1 MYNIWILG
9 LASFF
14 TDISTEMVYPLLGLY
29 LSTYLGAGPAILG
42 LIEGVAES
50 LASLLKLFS
59 GQLSDKIGRRKPLA
73 IGGYAA
79 STLGKILLFFSAS
92 WLWVF
97 WGRVADR
104 FGKGIRT
111 APRDALI
118 SQSVPAGKQ
127 GFAFG
132 LHRSLDTAG
141 AVIGV
146 VFAYYF
152 VVSFAGNLQAVF
164 LWSLVPAALG
174 IAVLFMV
181 KETTVSS
188 PSIRAGWTLG
198 WRDLDPKLRAFL
210 ITIFLFTLANSS
222 NQFLLLRAQNQGFA
236 PKDVILL
243 YLAYNVVYS
252 LGSLPAGI
260 LADRIGKRVVLVAGF
275 VTYGLVYVG
284 FAVANQVWHIWGL
297 FAAYGLY
304 SALTEGAS
312 RALVAE
318 LAPPDQKGTLLGL
331 HAMLVGLGLLPASMI
346 TGILWQIFGPTVPFL
361 VSGGIALATAVALAY
376 VLRNFD
382 TQ

>member
-9 LASFF
+9 LASFL

-29 LSTYLGAGPAILG
+29 LSTQLGAGPAILG

-73 IGGYAA
+73 ISGYAA
-79 STLGKILLFFSAS
+79 STLGKVLLFFSAS

-146 VFAYYF
+146 VLAYYF
-152 VVSFAGNLQAVF
+152 IVTFAGNFQAVF
-164 LWSLVPAALG
+164 LWSLIPAALG
-174 IAVLFMV
+174 VAVLFMV
-181 KETTVSS
+181 KEAAVSF
-188 PSIRAGWTLG
+188 PAKRMGWTLG

-210 ITIFLFTLANSS
+210 IAIFLFTLANSS

-243 YLAYNVVYS
+243 YL
-252 LGSLPAGI
+252 
-260 LADRIGKRVVLVAGF
+260 
-275 VTYGLVYVG
+275 
-284 FAVANQVWHIWGL
+284 W
-297 FAAYGLY
+297 
-304 SALTEGAS
+304 ALQRLIRFG
-312 RALVAE
+312 
-318 LAPPDQKGTLLGL
+318 
-331 HAMLVGLGLLPASMI
+331 
-346 TGILWQIFGPTVPFL
+346 IFGGC
-361 VSGGIALATAVALAY
+361 SRHMACTAHLPKVFPGLW
-376 VLRNFD
+376 
-382 TQ
+382 